1 MAGVIKVN
9 GEDVPVFC
17 VTSYSI
23 TDKNGNRLNWN
34 WDSGH
39 YVSLTDISNPRETL
53 PGDYQLNGFVISPF
67 PQKVKA
73 TVNPLFRN
81 EDKSSKNNQ
90 SSLAVSSRKN
100 TVCMSIEE
108 RIAVEVSLIS
118 EV

>member
-1 MAGVIKVN
+1 MAGLLKVN
-9 GEDVPVFC
+9 GEEVPIFC

-23 TDKNGNRLNWN
+23 TDKNGNRINWN

-53 PGDYQLNGFVISPF
+53 PGDYQLNGFVICPF
-67 PQKVKA
+67 PHKVKA

-81 EDKSSKNNQ
+81 EDKSSKFSQ

-100 TVCMSIEE
+100 TVFMSMEE
-108 RIAVEVSLIS
+108 RIAVEVSL
-118 EV
+118 VGKM